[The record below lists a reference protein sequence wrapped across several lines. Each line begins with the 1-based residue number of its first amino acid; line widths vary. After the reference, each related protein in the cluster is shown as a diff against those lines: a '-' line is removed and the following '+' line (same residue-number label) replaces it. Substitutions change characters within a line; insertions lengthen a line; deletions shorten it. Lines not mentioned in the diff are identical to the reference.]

1 MDFAA
6 EIRASFSF
14 LDLLVFAVIPRE
26 TNAQPSLHRL
36 NAPVPQ
42 AMSKLTQLDGL
53 GQDRTLGRQLQGCLA
68 NVGVQCLIRP
78 ISAGSLCNSKVAEVL
93 YNGKC
98 RPCWIKSKQL

>member
-14 LDLLVFAVIPRE
+14 LDLLVFAVIPRV

-53 GQDRTLGRQLQGCLA
+53 GQDRTLRHQLQGCLA

-78 ISAGSLCNSKVAEVL
+78 VSAGNLSNNIMESVDPVGSKVNNYET
-93 YNGKC
+93 G
-98 RPCWIKSKQL
+98 RS